1 LLGSLVMGNS
11 KEEKN
16 SPVQKRRRKL
26 SPEPPAEKRKGRDRR
41 KGTDRRSGFDRR
53 RDQNRGAT
61 EIKNIAPE

>member
-1 LLGSLVMGNS
+1 MMGSYS
-11 KEEKN
+11 YKEEKK
-16 SPVQKRRRKL
+16 SLAQKRRRKL